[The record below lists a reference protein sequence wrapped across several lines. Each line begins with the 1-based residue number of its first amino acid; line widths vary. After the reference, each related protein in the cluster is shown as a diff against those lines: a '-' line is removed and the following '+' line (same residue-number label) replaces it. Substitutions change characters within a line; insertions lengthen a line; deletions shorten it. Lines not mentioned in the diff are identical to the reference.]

1 MEIPLAES
9 WNTVS
14 PRKLLGVVGPLSNF
28 VCPVAC
34 LPVARLLRRVSSP
47 CPPAPWQEDPSP
59 VPCLLDRSSLD
70 PCRPLTDD
78 LLMLFSV
85 NLKLELSPFF
95 QRLRRHI
102 CLVDKAG
109 LQWEKNEQTHKDEQ
123 ELSVPLFFLSV
134 PMAWRSSQARAW
146 ATAVTTLGPLTAI
159 GHPPGNSRNSTS
171 SRKRESE

>member
-47 CPPAPWQEDPSP
+47 PPAPLTSRPQPCALPPWPQLTGPVSSP
-59 VPCLLDRSSLD
+59 DWWF
-70 PCRPLTDD
+70 TDA
-78 LLMLFSV
+78 LFCEFEV
-85 NLKLELSPFF
+85 RTLPFF
-95 QRLRRHI
+95 SEVTRHI

-134 PMAWRSSQARAW
+134 SMAWRTSQARAW

-171 SRKRESE
+171 SRKRENE